1 MGGETAGSEAML
13 GVVEDKSRIEPEQA
27 GARVLVDS
35 LDDALLGTEADS
47 LRSMLVLA
55 TPYSTAKRWNMD
67 RIQGMCRAS
76 SSGGSFEQPRLP
88 F

>member
-1 MGGETAGSEAML
+1 MGGDTAGSEAML

-55 TPYSTAKRWNMD
+55 APYSTA
-67 RIQGMCRAS
+67 
-76 SSGGSFEQPRLP
+76 E
-88 F
+88 